1 MEFLFQR
8 FWHSF
13 VERLDEKYIIA
24 RTTYLDTGMEREIV
38 LRIEAE
44 SLDIEEA
51 WLLRLGRP
59 GMMADSCEELQ
70 VLKGIKAYL
79 GSGPELRQ
87 ALRSVEDELL
97 RSLVNDT
104 VIAVVQAESF
114 LYRERGYND
123 AAQYTRAWEEF
134 YLGSCR
140 YYSNLERVKV
150 SWGDFIGAFSRETR
164 LFDRCKT
171 QQLFRE
177 DNGTYR
183 INGSIIDSFHHM
195 TACLELD
202 QDMTLSQ
209 AWADMTRV
217 PDKVCR
223 ESTGQLANIIG
234 HTLAGKPK
242 KELARLLGAGQGC
255 VHLIDLLYDSARM
268 LELYMLDVG

>member
-13 VERLDEKYIIA
+13 AERLDEKYIIA
-24 RTTYLDTGMEREIV
+24 RTTYLDTRVEREIV

-59 GMMADSCEELQ
+59 GMMADSREELQ
-70 VLKGIKAYL
+70 ALKGVKAYL

-87 ALRSVEDELL
+87 ALRSVEDELEC
-97 RSLVNDT
+97 SLVNDT

-202 QDMTLSQ
+202 QDMTISQ
-209 AWADMTRV
+209 AWADMPRV
-217 PDKVCR
+217 PDGVCR

-255 VHLIDLLYDSARM
+255 VHLIDLLYDSARI
-268 LELYMLDVG
+268 LELC